1 MKITVQ
7 ESIRWKMMSYGIS
20 QQEAL
25 ELLIG
30 YACESG
36 HKFYSGDGHQ
46 IPKSSYL
53 PYKGAPLDTQS

>member
-30 YACESG
+30 YAFESG
-36 HKFYSGDGHQ
+36 HKFYSGDGHP

-53 PYKGAPLDTQS
+53 PYKGAPVDTQS